1 MGKVDNL
8 DDPIKFTMFRM
19 LLVAILNYFD
29 AEKLKIVPKRDEISV
44 KIGMWRGSKRQVNP

>member
-1 MGKVDNL
+1 MEKVENL

-29 AEKLKIVPKRDEISV
+29 TEKLKIGPKRDEISV
-44 KIGMWRGSKRQVNP
+44 KMGMWRGSKRGVNP